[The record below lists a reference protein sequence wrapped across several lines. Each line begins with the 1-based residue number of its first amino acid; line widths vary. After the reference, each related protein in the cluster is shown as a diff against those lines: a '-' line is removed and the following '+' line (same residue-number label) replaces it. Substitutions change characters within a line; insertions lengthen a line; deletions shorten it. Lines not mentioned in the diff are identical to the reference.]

1 MAAASPCPICG
12 SSERRD
18 ALGREAALC
27 EGCGAL
33 ERHRALARECAPL
46 LAGGGSA
53 LEAGPANRRVYGE
66 FLRERGWTY
75 RSLDRWRTGNPN
87 DPRAVG
93 FVDHEADLTD
103 LSIFADGEFDLFL
116 AQHVI
121 EEIEDYG
128 RALDE
133 IARVLGPGGTAL
145 LEIPFDPGRERSER
159 QPPDHFGNVWSFGA
173 DLLDELR
180 TRFAEVE
187 TVTLEEGGY
196 RGTLLVCTAPVR
208 AKAVDP
214 ARVAGAATRTEAA
227 DLAQVAAPAPAAAD
241 SPPVRENELPGDGD
255 WWGRPHAPAGALEA
269 YASWPSA
276 EPGGRLELHV
286 STDPP
291 ARYRVSIHRLGWYGG
306 AGGRT
311 VARHPQA
318 GDLQGLPRP
327 APAIEPGP
335 SVPSCDWPVTDS
347 IPIGRDWASG
357 QYVAQLVLAE
367 GGLRDHVAYVPFVVR
382 APLER
387 RADVL
392 VQMPVTTAQAYNHWG
407 GKSLYPSN
415 SSDEEA
421 AVRVSFDRPIPS
433 WHEANLNARWP
444 FIWDLQLLRF
454 LEREGYD
461 VAYTTD
467 LDTHREPWGL
477 LGHPLVMTSGHD
489 EYWSAEMR
497 DAFEAVRES
506 GAGLACMGANT
517 CYWQA
522 RFEDDGRTMVM
533 HRRAEADPEPDPAR
547 KTVRFRDLV
556 PPRPERRLWGVQ
568 YEDGLDYPGAPPRH
582 YELAAGCLGDPWL
595 AGTGFE
601 GPATLEGLVGYE
613 WDAFAG
619 GEVAGASEGGA
630 ELGEPTIF
638 LHHKGEPS
646 NADAVRHR
654 TSAGGIVFAAGSLQ
668 FSWGLDDWG
677 NPGRAD
683 PRLQRLMRNG
693 LDEMIAIGRRAVAG
707 EHVAA

>member
-1 MAAASPCPICG
+1 MAADPACPICG

-18 ALGREAALC
+18 ALGREGAVC
-27 EGCGAL
+27 VGCGAL

-46 LAGGGSA
+46 LAGGGSC

-66 FLRERGWTY
+66 FLRERGWSY
-75 RSLDRWRTGNPN
+75 CSIDRWRTGNPL

-93 FVDHEADLTD
+93 FIDHEVDLTN
-103 LSIFADGEFDLFL
+103 LSIFADGEFDLFV

-145 LEIPFDPGRERSER
+145 LEIPFDPERERSER
-159 QPPDHFGNVWSFGA
+159 QPPDHFGNVWSFGR
-173 DLLDELR
+173 DLLDKLR
-180 TRFAEVE
+180 DRFGGVE
-187 TVTLEEGGY
+187 TVALEEGAY
-196 RGTLLVCTAPVR
+196 RGTLLVCRAGEEAR
-208 AKAVDP
+208 AKAGAP
-214 ARVAGAATRTEAA
+214 AGAVREP
-227 DLAQVAAPAPAAAD
+227 APAPTDAP
-241 SPPVRENELPGDGD
+241 SVRENELPGDKD

-269 YASWPSA
+269 YASWPSV
-276 EPGGRLELHV
+276 EPGGRLDLHV

-291 ARYRVSIHRLGWYGG
+291 GRYRISIHRLGWYGG

-311 VARHPQA
+311 VARHPEA
-318 GDLQGLPRP
+318 GDLQGLARRP
-327 APAIEPGP
+327 PEVGPGP
-335 SVPSCDWPVTDS
+335 SLPSCGWPVTDS
-347 IPIGRDWASG
+347 IPVGRDWVSG
-357 QYVAQLVLAE
+357 QYVAQLVLTE
-367 GGLRDHVAYVPFVVR
+367 GELRDHAAYVPFVVR
-382 APLER
+382 APLDR

-415 SSDEEA
+415 SSDEVA
-421 AVRVSFDRPIPS
+421 AVAVSFDRPIPF

-506 GAGLACMGANT
+506 GASLACMGANT

-522 RFEDDGRTMVM
+522 RFEDDCRTMVM
-533 HRRAEADPEPDPAR
+533 HRTAAADPEPDPAR
-547 KTVRFRDLV
+547 KTVRFRDLD
-556 PPRPERRLWGVQ
+556 PPRPERSLWGVQ
-568 YEDGLDYPGAPPRH
+568 YEDGLDRPGSPPRH
-582 YELAAGCLGDPWL
+582 YELAEECLGDPWL
-595 AGTGFE
+595 AGTGFD
-601 GPATLEGLVGYE
+601 GPARLEGLVGYE
-613 WDAFAG
+613 WDAFDPG
-619 GEVAGASEGGA
+619 G
-630 ELGEPTIF
+630 ELGEPTVF
-638 LHHKGEPS
+638 LHHEGEPS

-654 TSAGGIVFAAGSLQ
+654 TPAGGIVFAAGSLQ

-677 NPGRAD
+677 GHGCAD
-683 PRLQRLMRNG
+683 PRLQRLMKNG
-693 LDEMIAIGRRAVAG
+693 LDEMIAVGRRAVA
-707 EHVAA
+707 

>member
-1 MAAASPCPICG
+1 MSADACPICG
-12 SSERRD
+12 STERRA
-18 ALGREAALC
+18 ALGREGALC

-33 ERHRALARECAPL
+33 ERHRALVRECAAL
-46 LAGGGSA
+46 LDRGGSC

-66 FLRERGWTY
+66 FLRERRWTY

-103 LSIFADGEFDLFL
+103 LSVFGDGEFDLFV

-133 IARVLGPGGTAL
+133 IARVLAPGATAL
-145 LEIPFDPGRERSER
+145 LEIPFDPARERSER

-180 TRFAEVE
+180 RRFGAVE
-187 TVTLEEGGY
+187 TVTLEEGAY
-196 RGTLLVCTAPVR
+196 SGTLLVCT
-208 AKAVDP
+208 
-214 ARVAGAATRTEAA
+214 VAEGAGS
-227 DLAQVAAPAPAAAD
+227 D
-241 SPPVRENELPGDGD
+241 SPSIRENELPGDGD

-269 YASWPSA
+269 YASWPST

-286 STDPP
+286 STNPP
-291 ARYRVSIHRLGWYGG
+291 ARYRISLHRLGWYDG

-311 VARHPQA
+311 VARHPEA
-318 GDLQGLPRP
+318 GDLQGLARP
-327 APAIEPGP
+327 APAIAPGP
-335 SVPSCDWPVTDS
+335 SVPSSGWPVTDS
-347 IPIGRDWASG
+347 IAVGRDWASG
-357 QYVAQLVLAE
+357 QYLAQLVITE
-367 GGLRDHVAYVPFVVR
+367 GEWRDHATYVPFVVR
-382 APLER
+382 AALER

-421 AVRVSFDRPIPS
+421 AVRVSFDRPIPT

-461 VAYTTD
+461 IAYTTD

-489 EYWSAEMR
+489 EYWSGEMR
-497 DAFEAVRES
+497 SAWEAVRAS
-506 GAGLACMGANT
+506 GAALACMGANT
-517 CYWQA
+517 CYWQT
-522 RFEDDGRTMVM
+522 RFEDEGRTMVM
-533 HRRAEADPEPDPAR
+533 YRRAGADPEPDPAR
-547 KTVRFRDLV
+547 KTVRFRELV
-556 PPRPERRLWGVQ
+556 PPRPEGELWGVQ
-568 YEDGLDYPGAPPRH
+568 YEEGIDYPGAPPRH
-582 YELAAGCLGDPWL
+582 YVLADGCLGDPWL

-601 GPATLEGLVGYE
+601 TPATLEGLVGYE
-613 WDAFAG
+613 WDAFTAAA
-619 GEVAGASEGGA
+619 EVD
-630 ELGEPTIF
+630 EPTVF
-638 LHHKGEPS
+638 LHHEGEPS

-654 TSAGGIVFAAGSLQ
+654 TPAGGIVFAAGSLQ
-668 FSWGLDDWG
+668 FSWGLDGWG
-677 NPGRAD
+677 GHGQAD
-683 PRLQRLMRNG
+683 ERLQRLMKNG
-693 LDEMIAIGRRAVAG
+693 LDEMIAVGRRAVAG

>member
-1 MAAASPCPICG
+1 MADAAACPICG
-12 SSERRD
+12 STERRD
-18 ALGREAALC
+18 ALGRTAALC
-27 EGCGAL
+27 GGCGAL
-33 ERHRALARECAPL
+33 ERHRALVRACDPL
-46 LAGGGSA
+46 LTGGGSC

-93 FVDHEADLTD
+93 FVDDEADLTD
-103 LSIFADGEFDLFL
+103 LSIFGDGEFDLFV

-121 EEIEDYG
+121 EEIEDYD

-133 IARVLGPGGTAL
+133 IARVLAPGGTAL
-145 LEIPFDPGRERSER
+145 LEIPFDPARERSER

-173 DLLDELR
+173 DLLDALR
-180 TRFAEVE
+180 ARFTEVE
-187 TVTLEEGGY
+187 ALELQEGAY
-196 RGTLLVCTAPVR
+196 RGTLLVCTVAEEAWGDSAAPLNAAAH
-208 AKAVDP
+208 AKATVP
-214 ARVAGAATRTEAA
+214 AEATPPATVASS
-227 DLAQVAAPAPAAAD
+227 VH
-241 SPPVRENELPGDGD
+241 ENELPGDKD

-286 STDPP
+286 STNPP
-291 ARYRVSIHRLGWYGG
+291 ARYRVSIHRLGWYDG

-311 VARHPQA
+311 VARHPET
-318 GDLQGLPRP
+318 GDLQGLARP
-327 APAIEPGP
+327 APTIAPGP
-335 SVPSCDWPVTDS
+335 SVPSCEWPVTDS
-347 IPIGRDWASG
+347 IAVGRDWASG
-357 QYVAQLVLAE
+357 QYLAQLVLTE
-367 GGLRDHVAYVPFVVR
+367 GELRDHAAFVPFVVR
-382 APLER
+382 SPLDH

-415 SSDEEA
+415 STDEEA
-421 AVRVSFDRPIPS
+421 AVRVSFDRPIPT

-444 FIWDLQLLRF
+444 FVWDLQLLRF

-489 EYWSAEMR
+489 EYWSGEMR

-506 GAGLACMGANT
+506 GASLACMGANT
-517 CYWQA
+517 CYWQT
-522 RFEDDGRTMVM
+522 RFEDGERTMVM
-533 HRRAEADPEPDPAR
+533 YRRAGADPEPDPAR
-547 KTVRFRDLV
+547 KSVRFRELV
-556 PPRPERRLWGVQ
+556 PPRPERELWGAQ
-568 YEDGLDYPGAPPRH
+568 YEEGLDYPGAPPRH
-582 YELAAGCLGDPWL
+582 YELSEECLGDPWL

-601 GPATLEGLVGYE
+601 GPATLKGLVGYE
-613 WDAFAG
+613 WDAFTPDP
-619 GEVAGASEGGA
+619 EPGAA
-630 ELGEPTIF
+630 VDEPTVF
-638 LHHKGEPS
+638 LHHEGEPS

-654 TSAGGIVFAAGSLQ
+654 TPAGGIVFAAGSLQ

-677 NPGRAD
+677 WAGHAD
-683 PRLQRLMRNG
+683 ERLQRLMRNG
-693 LDEMIAIGRRAVAG
+693 LDEMIAVGRRAVAAG
-707 EHVAA
+707 EHAAV

>member
-1 MAAASPCPICG
+1 MADAACPICG
-12 SSERRD
+12 STERRE
-18 ALGREAALC
+18 ALGRTAALC
-27 EGCGAL
+27 GGCGAL
-33 ERHRALARECAPL
+33 ERHRALVRECAAL
-46 LAGGGSA
+46 LDRGGNC

-103 LSIFADGEFDLFL
+103 LSAFADGEFDLFV

-121 EEIEDYG
+121 EEIEDYE

-133 IARVLGPGGTAL
+133 VARVLGPGGTAL
-145 LEIPFDPGRERSER
+145 LEIPFDPARQRSER
-159 QPPDHFGNVWSFGA
+159 QPPDHFGNVWNFGA

-180 TRFAEVE
+180 ARFGGVE
-187 TVTLEEGGY
+187 TVTLEEGAY
-196 RGTLLVCTAPVR
+196 RGTLLVCTVGARRGARGSAAR
-208 AKAVDP
+208 A
-214 ARVAGAATRTEAA
+214 EAS
-227 DLAQVAAPAPAAAD
+227 VPPPAPAPPSTA
-241 SPPVRENELPGDGD
+241 SPSVRENELTGDED

-291 ARYRVSIHRLGWYGG
+291 ARYRISIHRLGWYGG

-311 VARHPQA
+311 VARHPET
-318 GDLQGLPRP
+318 GDLQGLAR
-327 APAIEPGP
+327 PGP
-335 SVPSCDWPVTDS
+335 EVERGPSLPSCRWPVTDS
-347 IPIGRDWASG
+347 IAIGRDWASG
-357 QYVAQLVLAE
+357 QYVAQLVLTE
-367 GGLRDHVAYVPFVVR
+367 GEWDDHVSYVPFVVR
-382 APLER
+382 APLDR

-421 AVRVSFDRPIPS
+421 AVRVSFDRPIPT

-444 FIWDLQLLRF
+444 FVWDLQLLRF

-497 DAFEAVRES
+497 DGWEAARES
-506 GAGLACMGANT
+506 GASLACMGANT
-517 CYWQA
+517 CFWQT
-522 RFEDDGRTMVM
+522 RFEEEGRTMVM
-533 HRRAEADPEPDPAR
+533 YRRAEHDPEPDPAR
-547 KTVRFRDLV
+547 KSIRFRDLL
-556 PPRPERRLWGVQ
+556 PPRPERELWGVQ
-568 YEDGLDYPGAPPRH
+568 YEEGLDYPGAPPRH
-582 YELAAGCLGDPWL
+582 YELAEECLGDPWL

-601 GPATLEGLVGYE
+601 GPARLRGLVGYE
-613 WDAFAG
+613 WDALTLDPEPDA
-619 GEVAGASEGGA
+619 VVD
-630 ELGEPTIF
+630 EPTVF
-638 LHHKGEPS
+638 LHHEGEPS

-654 TSAGGIVFAAGSLQ
+654 TPAGGIVFAAGSLQ

-677 NPGRAD
+677 NKGRAD
-683 PRLQRLMRNG
+683 ERLQRLMKNG
-693 LDEMIAIGRRAVAG
+693 LDEMIAVGRRSVAG
-707 EHVAA
+707 EHVPA

>member
-18 ALGREAALC
+18 ALGREGALC

-33 ERHRALARECAPL
+33 ERHRALVRECGGV
-46 LAGGGSA
+46 LAGGGSC

-66 FLRERGWTY
+66 FLRERGWDY
-75 RSLDRWRTGNPN
+75 RSLDRWRTGNPR

-93 FVDHEADLTD
+93 FVDHEVDLAD
-103 LSIFADGEFDLFL
+103 LSIFGDDEFDLFI

-133 IARVLGPGGTAL
+133 IARVLRPGGTAL
-145 LEIPFDPGRERSER
+145 LEIPFDAGRERSER
-159 QPPDHFGNVWSFGA
+159 QPPDHFGNLWLFGR

-180 TRFAEVE
+180 ARFGAVE
-187 TVTLEEGGY
+187 TVALAEGAY
-196 RGTLLVCTAPVR
+196 RGTLLVCAVAESAMAADASRT
-208 AKAVDP
+208 VDP
-214 ARVAGAATRTEAA
+214 VEVPIPPRV
-227 DLAQVAAPAPAAAD
+227 P
-241 SPPVRENELPGDGD
+241 SPSVRENELPGDED
-255 WWGRPHAPAGALEA
+255 WWGREHAPAGALEA
-269 YASWPSA
+269 YASWPSV

-311 VARHPQA
+311 VARHPRA
-318 GDLQGLPRP
+318 GDLQGLARRAPRV
-327 APAIEPGP
+327 EPGP
-335 SVPSCDWPVTDS
+335 SVPSCGWPVADS
-347 IPIGRDWASG
+347 IAVGRDWASG
-357 QYVAQLVLAE
+357 QYVAQLVLTE
-367 GGLRDHVAYVPFVVR
+367 GPHRDHASYVPFVVR
-382 APLER
+382 APLDR

-415 SSDEEA
+415 STDEEA
-421 AVRVSFDRPIPS
+421 AVAVSFDRPIPF

-444 FIWDLQLLRF
+444 FIWDLQLVRF

-497 DAFEAVRES
+497 DAFEAVRDS

-517 CYWQA
+517 CFWQA

-533 HRRAEADPEPDPAR
+533 HRDAEADPEPDPSR

-556 PPRPERRLWGVQ
+556 PPRPERELWGVQ
-568 YEDGLDYPGAPPRH
+568 YEEGLDYPGAPPRH
-582 YELAAGCLGDPWL
+582 YELAEGCLGDPWL
-595 AGTGFE
+595 DETGFE
-601 GPATLEGLVGYE
+601 HPATLEGLVGYE
-613 WDAFAG
+613 WDAFDPAAAP
-619 GEVAGASEGGA
+619 EEATV
-630 ELGEPTIF
+630 F
-638 LHHKGEPS
+638 LHHEGEPS

-654 TSAGGIVFAAGSLQ
+654 TAAGGVAFAAGSLQ
-668 FSWGLDDWG
+668 FSWGLDDWIH
-677 NPGRAD
+677 PGHAD
-683 PRLQRLMRNG
+683 PRLQRLMKNG
-693 LDEMIAIGRRAVAG
+693 LDEMIAVGRRAVAG
-707 EHVAA
+707 ERVAA

>member
-1 MAAASPCPICG
+1 MPAPSPCPICG
-12 SSERRD
+12 SGERRD
-18 ALGREAALC
+18 ALGREAAMC

-33 ERHRALARECAPL
+33 ERHRALVRECAPL
-46 LAGGGSA
+46 LAGGGSC

-66 FLRERGWTY
+66 FLRERGWRY
-75 RSLDRWRTGNPN
+75 RSLDRWRTGNPR

-93 FVDHEADLTD
+93 FVDDEVDLSD
-103 LSIFADGEFDLFL
+103 LSIFDAGEFDLFI

-133 IARVLGPGGTAL
+133 IARVLRPGATAL

-159 QPPDHFGNVWSFGA
+159 QPPDHFGNVWSFGR
-173 DLLDELR
+173 DLLDALR
-180 TRFAEVE
+180 ARFAAVE
-187 TVTLEEGGY
+187 TVTLEEGAY
-196 RGTLLVCTAPVR
+196 RGTLLVCG
-208 AKAVDP
+208 VD
-214 ARVAGAATRTEAA
+214 EAA
-227 DLAQVAAPAPAAAD
+227 EREEAPAQVDATDRRPAPQPAAAP
-241 SPPVRENELPGDGD
+241 SARENELAGDED
-255 WWGRPHAPAGALEA
+255 WWGRPHVPAGALEA

-291 ARYRVSIHRLGWYGG
+291 VRYRISIHRLGWYGG
-306 AGGRT
+306 TGGRT
-311 VARHPQA
+311 VARHPQV
-318 GDLQGLPRP
+318 GDLQGLSRRP
-327 APAIEPGP
+327 PELEPGP
-335 SVPSCDWPVTDS
+335 SVPSCRWPVTDS
-347 IPIGRDWASG
+347 IPVGRDWISG

-367 GGLRDHVAYVPFVVR
+367 GPLRDHAAYVPFVVR

-392 VQMPVTTAQAYNHWG
+392 VQMSVTTAAAYNHWG

-415 SSDEEA
+415 SSEEEP
-421 AVRVSFDRPIPS
+421 AVAVSFERPIPS

-444 FIWDLQLLRF
+444 FVWDLQLLRF

-497 DAFEAVRES
+497 DGFEAVRES
-506 GAGLACMGANT
+506 GASLACMGANT

-522 RFEDDGRTMVM
+522 RFEDGDRTMVM
-533 HRRAEADPEPDPAR
+533 HRRATADPEPDPAR
-547 KTVRFRDLV
+547 KTVRFRELD
-556 PPRPERRLWGVQ
+556 PPRPERALFGVQ
-568 YEDGLDYPGAPPRH
+568 YEEGLDRPGAPPRD
-582 YELAAGCLGDPWL
+582 YELSAECLGDPWL

-601 GPATLEGLVGYE
+601 HPARLEGLVGYE
-613 WDAFAG
+613 WDAF
-619 GEVAGASEGGA
+619 EPDP
-630 ELGEPTIF
+630 ELGETTVF
-638 LHHKGEPS
+638 LHHEGEPS

-654 TSAGGIVFAAGSLQ
+654 TPAGGIVFAAGSLQ

-677 NPGRAD
+677 NPGHPD
-683 PRLQRLMRNG
+683 PRLQRLTKNG
-693 LDEMIAIGRRAVAG
+693 IDEMVAVGRRAVAG
-707 EHVAA
+707 EHVAT